1 MEPNV
6 ISPDGIIQ
14 AMQPGAP
21 ANNPPPPVVEPKQP
35 KVEPTVEPKDS
46 KEEPAVDFNEFLTV
60 KAAPVKE
67 TPKAPVSDTKPKTP
81 ETPKVE
87 EPKLEPKVEPK
98 LEVKPD
104 SNQRDYSEL
113 DEQEIPLLKK
123 MSNEAFEYVK
133 PKLKQ
138 LKEVQKT
145 IAEKESEIKKLQEGR
160 IPDSYY
166 ENPDAFVLTPEFQE
180 VSANLSAAQTVT
192 SHWKT
197 QLNAI
202 AEGADE
208 VENLV
213 LDQTGNLVPGPKMK
227 VDNSTRDNIILKIN
241 EVQRFAYQYEV
252 KKQSIAENYNK
263 FHQENVNALRG
274 FEQKFFP
281 HFEDPKNTQLQALLK
296 DTVSKMPPAF
306 RNSPAMQTAAKAL
319 LMLNAAV
326 KRVQDLES
334 KLVAG
339 VASKPSVTP
348 VPKEGEVDT
357 GIKGGEPEVSFDQF
371 QRLKAGL

>member
-6 ISPDGIIQ
+6 ISPDGIID
-14 AMQPGAP
+14 AMKPS
-21 ANNPPPPVVEPKQP
+21 NNPPPPAVEPRVDP
-35 KVEPTVEPKDS
+35 KVEVTPEVKVPDT
-46 KEEPAVDFNEFLTV
+46 KEEPTVDFNEFLTV
-60 KAAPVKE
+60 KATPVKE
-67 TPKAPVSDTKPKTP
+67 TPKTPVPDTKVETP
-81 ETPKVE
+81 ETAKVK
-87 EPKLEPKVEPK
+87 EPKLELKVELPPKVD
-98 LEVKPD
+98 L
-104 SNQRDYSEL
+104 NQRDYSEL

-145 IAEKESEIKKLQEGR
+145 IAEKETELQKLREGR

-192 SHWKT
+192 NHWKT

-213 LDQTGNLVPGPKMK
+213 LDESGRLVPGQKMK
-227 VDNSTRDNIILKIN
+227 VDPNTRDNIILKIN
-241 EVQRFAYQYEV
+241 EVQRFAYQYEA
-252 KKQSIAENYNK
+252 KKQGIAENYTK

-281 HFEDPKNTQLQALLK
+281 HFEDPKNTQLHALLK

-326 KRVQDLES
+326 RRVQDLET
-334 KLVAG
+334 KINAG
-339 VASKPSVTP
+339 VAPKPSVTP

-357 GIKGGEPEVSFDQF
+357 GVKGGESEVSFDQF